1 MKIIVCT
8 KKKILVI
15 IGIIAIILILSTIQA
30 KTEKTIQTNSELES
44 SNELQKELNQLEKAE
59 EKVAY
64 LTFDD
69 GPTKKSTPK
78 ILDIL
83 KEAMPKVDWENG
95 EDLVDDGVIDSMDV
109 VTIISEITDAY
120 DIEIPSEEMEPEN
133 FNSAKAIYEMIQRLE
148 EE

>member
-1 MKIIVCT
+1 M
-8 KKKILVI
+8 
-15 IGIIAIILILSTIQA
+15 
-30 KTEKTIQTNSELES
+30 
-44 SNELQKELNQLEKAE
+44 NEL
-59 EKVAY
+59 
-64 LTFDD
+64 
-69 GPTKKSTPK
+69 
-78 ILDIL
+78 LDIL
-83 KEAMPKVDWENG
+83 KEAKPKVDWENG

>member
-1 MKIIVCT
+1 MSETRIIEITIYAERKKQCKIKRKLDCCI
-8 KKKILVI
+8 KKQYKIKVD
-15 IGIIAIILILSTIQA
+15 
-30 KTEKTIQTNSELES
+30 KTM
-44 SNELQKELNQLEKAE
+44 NEL
-59 EKVAY
+59 
-64 LTFDD
+64 
-69 GPTKKSTPK
+69 
-78 ILDIL
+78 LDIL